1 MAQEF
6 KFKTSINCNNCV
18 AKVKPILEKVNGID
32 SWNVDTD
39 NSDKILTVNS
49 SGATAQQI
57 IDAVEQVG
65 FDIEKV

>member
-1 MAQEF
+1 MSQEL
-6 KFKTSINCNNCV
+6 KFKTTINCNNCV
-18 AKVKPILEKVNGID
+18 AKVKPLLEKVNGID

-65 FDIEKV
+65 FDIETV

>member
-1 MAQEF
+1 MSQEL
-6 KFKTSINCNNCV
+6 KFKTTINCNNCV
-18 AKVKPILEKVNGID
+18 AKVKPLLEKVNGID